1 MAYSDEQW
9 QQHAENKL
17 WEMID
22 GVEVVTEKLDKD
34 GVPHELRSKLPPN
47 VDAIKFA
54 LKNRSK
60 GKWADK
66 TEVTHTQIN
75 VNLTASYDEVKR
87 LMEQQK
93 GLSDHSLP
101 SSNGAIPTGL
111 FDDDEDDGDII
122 DGSISTNE

>member
-1 MAYSDEQW
+1 MSKMSDEQW
-9 QQHAENKL
+9 QEHAENKL

-22 GVEVVTEKLDKD
+22 GAEVVTEKMDKD
-34 GVPHELRSKLPPN
+34 GCVHELHAKLPPN

-60 GKWADK
+60 GRWADK

-87 LMEQQK
+87 LMEK
-93 GLSDHSLP
+93 EKNVAVVPLLSDD
-101 SSNGAIPTGL
+101 N
-111 FDDDEDDGDII
+111 DDII
-122 DGSISTNE
+122 EGEVINADSNAE